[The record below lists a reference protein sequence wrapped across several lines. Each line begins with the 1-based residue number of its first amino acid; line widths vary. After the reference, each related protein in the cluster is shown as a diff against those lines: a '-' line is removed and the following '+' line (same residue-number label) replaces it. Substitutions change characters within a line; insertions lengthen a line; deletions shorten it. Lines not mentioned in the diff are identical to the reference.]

1 MKTANIEWRAL
12 CDWEDRLDVVYR
24 ILEGQ
29 RKSGI
34 WTLVCDEA
42 LRDLD
47 AVRRE
52 IDREV
57 FDTVKETVR

>member
-1 MKTANIEWRAL
+1 MKTAEIDWEVLRK
-12 CDWEDRLDVVYR
+12 WEDRLDVAYR

-47 AVRRE
+47 LVRRE
-52 IDREV
+52 IDSLV
-57 FDTVKETVR
+57 VDTVKETVR